1 MEKLFIVE
9 EIASLVLDVAPLQRS
24 RKLKEELKQWVVAA
38 LEIKS
43 TQSLAC
49 VTNMIVLIVIKISLS
64 HDHKFIRET
73 LTRGIVSK
81 CTTSICK

>member
-1 MEKLFIVE
+1 MHVIWGREKVEKVFILE

-24 RKLKEELKQWVVAA
+24 RKLKEELKQWVVSA

-49 VTNMIVLIVIKISLS
+49 VTNMNNNHS
-64 HDHKFIRET
+64 
-73 LTRGIVSK
+73 
-81 CTTSICK
+81 

>member
-1 MEKLFIVE
+1 MHFIPTLHMHLIWGREKVEKLFILE

-43 TQSLAC
+43 TQTAAC
-49 VTNMIVLIVIKISLS
+49 VTNINNNHS
-64 HDHKFIRET
+64 
-73 LTRGIVSK
+73 
-81 CTTSICK
+81 

>member
-1 MEKLFIVE
+1 MEKLFILE

-49 VTNMIVLIVIKISLS
+49 VTNMIALIVIKISLS
-64 HDHKFIRET
+64 RDHKFIRET
-73 LTRGIVSK
+73 LTRGIVST

>member
-1 MEKLFIVE
+1 MHLVWGSEKVEKLFILK

-49 VTNMIVLIVIKISLS
+49 VINMNNNHS
-64 HDHKFIRET
+64 
-73 LTRGIVSK
+73 
-81 CTTSICK
+81 